1 MKQVVALFP
10 LLIAGLL
17 DATPANAEL
26 SAPVMALAKR
36 CAPEVHPLTI
46 GYLVSHESRNNPYAI
61 NVNVPKGTKSPLA
74 RQPRSLDEA
83 VKTTKWLTAH
93 GYNFDVG

>member
-17 DATPANAEL
+17 DATSANAEL

-46 GYLVSHESRNNPYAI
+46 G
-61 NVNVPKGTKSPLA
+61 
-74 RQPRSLDEA
+74 
-83 VKTTKWLTAH
+83 
-93 GYNFDVG
+93 

>member
-26 SAPVMALAKR
+26 SAPVMALAK
-36 CAPEVHPLTI
+36 
-46 GYLVSHESRNNPYAI
+46 
-61 NVNVPKGTKSPLA
+61 NVV
-74 RQPRSLDEA
+74 RQKCIL
-83 VKTTKWLTAH
+83 
-93 GYNFDVG
+93 

>member
-26 SAPVMALAKR
+26 SAPVMALA
-36 CAPEVHPLTI
+36 AL
-46 GYLVSHESRNNPYAI
+46 LN
-61 NVNVPKGTKSPLA
+61 KS
-74 RQPRSLDEA
+74 DF
-83 VKTTKWLTAH
+83 
-93 GYNFDVG
+93 G